1 RAATSAGRRARRPV
15 PARPAAGRAP
25 LVRPPGRIVQPPR
38 HCEVVKGDDRGHTV
52 LVASVQYAP
61 VVRELGTGELARGRL
76 DAGPFDSEPERVE
89 PKAREHRD
97 VLAVA
102 VIEVARIA

>member
-1 RAATSAGRRARRPV
+1 MRD
-15 PARPAAGRAP
+15 PAQ
-25 LVRPPGRIVQPPR
+25 IVQPPR
-38 HCEVVKGDDRGHTV
+38 HGEVVKGDDRGHTV

-76 DAGPFDSEPERVE
+76 DAGPFDAEPERVE